1 MTYDTRVVTNMAVLA
16 GVALNDA
23 GKAEAGMGVDVG
35 DFDAD
40 GDEDLFVTHLIN
52 ETNTLYVNDGTGLF
66 EDRSAISGLGPR
78 SLPYSGFGTAWLD
91 FDNDGWLDSL
101 TVNGAVTAL
110 RRLAQAQDPHP
121 LHQRNQLFRNLG
133 NGRFEEVTERAG
145 AVFQRSEVSRGAA
158 FGDVDNDGDI
168 DVLVTNNNGRVRLLL
183 NNVGNRNR
191 WLGLR
196 LVGRSTP
203 RDMLGARV
211 GVFRRDGPPLW
222 RRVHTDGSYASA
234 NDPRCLV
241 GLGDA
246 RMVPRVQ
253 VVWPSGHVEEWTNVA
268 ADQWLTLTEGTGH
281 TP

>member
-1 MTYDTRVVTNMAVLA
+1 MNNCPMCITREVHDCIEVLK
-16 GVALNDA
+16 GMLRESNTKLSAL
-23 GKAEAGMGVDVG
+23 E
-35 DFDAD
+35 
-40 GDEDLFVTHLIN
+40 E
-52 ETNTLYVNDGTGLF
+52 
-66 EDRSAISGLGPR
+66 R
-78 SLPYSGFGTAWLD
+78 
-91 FDNDGWLDSL
+91 
-101 TVNGAVTAL
+101 
-110 RRLAQAQDPHP
+110 AQAAQD
-121 LHQRNQLFRNLG
+121 
-133 NGRFEEVTERAG
+133 
-145 AVFQRSEVSRGAA
+145 AA

-183 NNVGNRNR
+183 NNVGDRNR